1 MPKLRTAIIEGLHH
15 WRDPT
20 KVRQESSSHDIRL
33 AVAQQDNI
41 GWQQFINGHL
51 GYRWK
56 GIQQEYLEFLAR
68 RNTGK
73 KWVRELIKKLWGVAW
88 DMWEHR
94 NDILHTTLTPAKLR
108 RIEDLNTKIQ
118 RQLKLGQGGLLP
130 RNLHWLQAPETV
142 LRYDLDLKAQWLE
155 SIVLARERFL
165 ARREINH
172 EAMRNQ
178 RELLTTWLAGP
189 T

>member
-20 KVRQESSSHDIRL
+20 QVCQESVSYDIRL
-33 AVAQQDNI
+33 AVTLQDSI
-41 GWQQFINGHL
+41 GWQQFINGQV

-56 GIQQEYLEFLAR
+56 GIQQEYLEFLSR

-94 NDILHTTLTPAKLR
+94 NDILHNTLTPAKLR
-108 RIEDLNTKIQ
+108 RIEDMNTRIQ
-118 RQLKLGQGGLLP
+118 DQFELGRDGLLP
-130 RNLHWLQAPETV
+130 RNLHWLQAPEKV
-142 LRYDLDLKAQWLE
+142 IRYDFELKAQWLE
-155 SIVLARERFL
+155 SITLARERFL

-172 EAMRNQ
+172 EAMRTQ
-178 RELLTTWLAGP
+178 RELMTNWLAGP